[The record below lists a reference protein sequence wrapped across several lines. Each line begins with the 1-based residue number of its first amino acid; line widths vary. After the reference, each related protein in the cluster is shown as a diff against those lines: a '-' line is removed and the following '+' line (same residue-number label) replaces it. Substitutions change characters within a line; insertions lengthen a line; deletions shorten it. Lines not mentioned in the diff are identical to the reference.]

1 MKVKSRCNVL
11 IEDYPFH
18 DKLRDELVSVLENY
32 EDKQRRAS
40 NVKANMTEWN
50 ITSPQI
56 EKLKKYTV
64 HEIDKFFPQVMVNEG
79 SAMTL
84 GWKDFW
90 GNVYRKGDFTLSHE
104 HKPSICSFV
113 YFLKTKWYDSPLV
126 FTNFGE
132 RVRPKEGRY
141 VVFPGHIWHY
151 VPKHRYDETRI
162 TLSGNLFYNEVCSDD
177 LCKNSANNV
186 KIA

>member
-1 MKVKSRCNVL
+1 MKVRSKSDVY
-11 IEDYPFH
+11 IADYPFH

-32 EDKQRRAS
+32 EDQQNGTT
-40 NVKANMTEWN
+40 NVKATMTSWN

-56 EKLKKYTV
+56 EKLKKYAAN
-64 HEIDKFFPQVMVNEG
+64 EIDKVFPFSMVNEG
-79 SAMTL
+79 SIMTL

-90 GNVYRKGDFTLSHE
+90 GNVYRKGDHTLSHQ
-104 HKPSICSFV
+104 HRPSICSFV

-126 FTNFGE
+126 FTDFGE

-141 VVFPGHIWHY
+141 VVFPGHIWHH

-177 LCKNSANNV
+177 WYKDSANDV